1 MHTFGWNKKRPA
13 LENLQHRL
21 LQQKKQQGLIH
32 ETKLQTDMVWITD
45 LISNGD
51 DDLVI
56 DHHHYNVNHVKNK
69 SVKKRKEKSPH
80 CQHENADFQAVLVL
94 EVEVEAEDRHLP
106 S

>member
-1 MHTFGWNKKRPA
+1 
-13 LENLQHRL
+13 
-21 LQQKKQQGLIH
+21 
-32 ETKLQTDMVWITD
+32 
-45 LISNGD
+45 
-51 DDLVI
+51 
-56 DHHHYNVNHVKNK
+56 VKNK